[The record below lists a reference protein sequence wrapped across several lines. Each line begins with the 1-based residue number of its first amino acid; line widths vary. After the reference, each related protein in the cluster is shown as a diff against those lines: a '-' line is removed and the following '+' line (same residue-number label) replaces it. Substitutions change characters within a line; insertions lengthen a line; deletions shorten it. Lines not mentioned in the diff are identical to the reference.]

1 MQVMTVKLSG
11 YISKD
16 LLRLSVCEFGSKT
29 ENQGGHS
36 SFGLCVTAASRQWLF
51 GYCRIT
57 VLRVHVCREN
67 TAQQNKILVAIT
79 ESSALQAL
87 ICMELAC
94 IGFQEQH
101 YNMLSVVIKLTTNI
115 PYMWSECGVTMHGL

>member
-16 LLRLSVCEFGSKT
+16 LLRLSVWEFGSKT
-29 ENQGGHS
+29 ENRGGLS

-57 VLRVHVCREN
+57 VLRVHICREN
-67 TAQQNKILVAIT
+67 TAQQNKILVAYHGVFCLASLDLHEIG
-79 ESSALQAL
+79 SGLQ
-87 ICMELAC
+87 E
-94 IGFQEQH
+94 
-101 YNMLSVVIKLTTNI
+101 
-115 PYMWSECGVTMHGL
+115 